1 MAKQDKAAKPEK
13 KQGTFRR
20 LGAMYRMTMKADKQA
35 IWVALGFVAMS
46 LGLGFI
52 AANLLNFGNSFSYWT
67 WIITGILG
75 GFLAFLITMSRRAER
90 VMYSN
95 IEGQQGAVGAVLT
108 SALKRNWRVSERPV
122 AIAPKTFDAV
132 YRAVGPAGVILVAE
146 GSRSRLR
153 PMLEDEKRK
162 IQRVASGVPID
173 VVYICGDD
181 ESIRLHSLV
190 KTIYKMKRKLNRS
203 EVSAV
208 ANRLATLPMNI
219 PVPKGIDPTKFRAPR
234 R

>member
-1 MAKQDKAAKPEK
+1 MAKQEKAAKPEK

-20 LGAMYRMTMKADKQA
+20 LGAMYKMTMKADKQA

-46 LGLGFI
+46 IGLGFI
-52 AANLLNFGNSFSYWT
+52 LANLLSFGNSFSYWS
-67 WIITGILG
+67 WIVTGILG
-75 GFLAFLITMSRRAER
+75 GLMAFLIVMSRRAER

-153 PMLEDEKRK
+153 PHPRARPDGPRH
-162 IQRVASGVPID
+162 AVPGRGF
-173 VVYICGDD
+173 C
-181 ESIRLHSLV
+181 ESRPVL
-190 KTIYKMKRKLNRS
+190 
-203 EVSAV
+203 SA
-208 ANRLATLPMNI
+208 AFLYSRPHHT
-219 PVPKGIDPTKFRAPR
+219 TRTFPR
-234 R
+234 

>member
-1 MAKQDKAAKPEK
+1 MAKQDKAAKPAK
-13 KQGTFRR
+13 KQGIFRR
-20 LGAMYRMTMKADKQA
+20 LGSLYKMTMKADKQA

-46 LGLGFI
+46 NGLGFI
-52 AANLLNFGNSFSYWT
+52 AANLLSFGNAFSYWI
-67 WIITGILG
+67 WIVTGFLG
-75 GFLAFLITMSRRAER
+75 GVMAFMITMSRRAEK

-95 IEGQQGAVGAVLT
+95 IEGQQGAVGAVLS

-132 YRAVGPAGVILVAE
+132 YRAVGPAGVLLVAE
-146 GSRSRLR
+146 GSRSRVR
-153 PMLEDEKRK
+153 PMIEDEKRK

-173 VVYICGDD
+173 VLYLCGDD

-208 ANRLATLPMNI
+208 SNRLATLPMNI

>member
-1 MAKQDKAAKPEK
+1 MAKQDQTAKPEK

-20 LGAMYRMTMKADKQA
+20 LGSMYRMTMKADNKA
-35 IWVALGFVAMS
+35 IWVALGFATMS
-46 LGLGFI
+46 IGIGFI
-52 AANLLNFGNSFSYWT
+52 AANLLNFGNSFSYWS

-75 GFLAFLITMSRRAER
+75 GFLVFLITMSRRAER

-173 VVYICGDD
+173 VIYICGDD
-181 ESIRLHSLV
+181 GSIRLHGLV
-190 KTIYKMKRKLNRS
+190 KTIYKMKRKLSRA

>member
-1 MAKQDKAAKPEK
+1 MAKQDKVAKPEK

-146 GSRSRLR
+146 GSRNRLR

-190 KTIYKMKRKLNRS
+190 KTIYNMKRKLNRS

-219 PVPKGIDPTKFRAPR
+219 PVPKGIDPKRIRPVR